1 MPVST
6 STTFFY
12 SLAPSSH
19 GALQKI
25 NTNDFVG
32 GPMELTIV
40 KTLVRTA
47 NLRRWL
53 HRPDCPE
60 AVRQIKV
67 LFDKCFVPRKG
78 AFRAYAKHN
87 GVNFSPHTTHK
98 GNANII
104 YRPTCSGTLLAGQ
117 IQRIENVGNTV
128 RLHVRRHSPLST
140 SLYDPFLRY
149 PHLQAK
155 TYSSNLSD
163 TEDII
168 DLDDIVAHAARYDY
182 SHGRSVM
189 LNLSRQ

>member
-1 MPVST
+1 
-6 STTFFY
+6 
-12 SLAPSSH
+12 LI

-40 KTLVRTA
+40 KTLVQTA

-60 AVRQIKV
+60 AVQQLKV
-67 LFDKCFVPRKG
+67 LFDKCFVLVNAPCTTGEFTERKG

-87 GVNFSPHTTHK
+87 GVNFSPHTMHK

-104 YRPTCSGTLLAGQ
+104 YRLTSSGTPLAGQ
-117 IQRIENVGNTV
+117 IQRIENIGNTIS
-128 RLHVRRHSPLST
+128 LHVQQHLPLST
-140 SLYDPFLRY
+140 SLYNPFLWY

-163 TEDII
+163 KEDII
-168 DLDDIVAHAARYDY
+168 DLDDIVAHAACYDY
-182 SHGRSVM
+182 SHRRLIM
-189 LNLSRQ
+189 LNLSR

>member
-1 MPVST
+1 
-6 STTFFY
+6 
-12 SLAPSSH
+12 
-19 GALQKI
+19 
-25 NTNDFVG
+25 
-32 GPMELTIV
+32 MELTIV

-60 AVRQIKV
+60 AVRQLKV
-67 LFDKCFVPRKG
+67 LFDKCFVPVNAPHNTGAFTKRKG

-104 YRPTCSGTLLAGQ
+104 YRPMSSGTPLAGQ

-128 RLHVRRHSPLST
+128 RLHVRQHLPLST

-149 PHLQAK
+149 PHLHAK
-155 TYSSNLSD
+155 TYSSDLSH

>member
-1 MPVST
+1 
-6 STTFFY
+6 
-12 SLAPSSH
+12 LI

-60 AVRQIKV
+60 AVRQLKV
-67 LFDKCFVPRKG
+67 LFDKCFVPVNAPHNTGAFTERKG

-104 YRPTCSGTLLAGQ
+104 YRPMSSGTPLAGQ

-128 RLHVRRHSPLST
+128 RLHVRQHLPLST

-149 PHLQAK
+149 PHLHAK
-155 TYSSNLSD
+155 TYSSDLSH

-189 LNLSRQ
+189 LNLSR